1 MKKQILSEVNRARE
15 IMGLGQL
22 IIEGRKEYLFKSR
35 NVTNT
40 EVREIENFLPR
51 YSNYSNIQQIPGYTD
66 IADILGK
73 RNADKSGSPIKA
85 QDVIVA
91 LIERLGGGEITRKV
105 TTVNASSHLPATQH
119 GDLERRRDL
128 APTVTAFRLAH
139 YGYRASRR

>member
-51 YSNYSNIQQIPGYTD
+51 Y
-66 IADILGK
+66 
-73 RNADKSGSPIKA
+73 
-85 QDVIVA
+85 
-91 LIERLGGGEITRKV
+91 
-105 TTVNASSHLPATQH
+105 
-119 GDLERRRDL
+119 
-128 APTVTAFRLAH
+128 
-139 YGYRASRR
+139 